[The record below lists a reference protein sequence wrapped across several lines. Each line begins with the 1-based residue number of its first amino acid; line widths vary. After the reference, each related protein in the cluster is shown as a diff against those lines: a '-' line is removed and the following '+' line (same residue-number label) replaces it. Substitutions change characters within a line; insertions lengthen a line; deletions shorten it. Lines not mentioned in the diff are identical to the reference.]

1 VTRVSLDLHDLAK
14 YPFLKESQAFVAEYA
29 DSLED
34 FLRTH
39 SGRIALNHAVSRV
52 NAALNLK
59 TDEKPEIPD
68 NHPTDRFGV
77 KLAVAGY
84 ALARVLVSCIRDR
97 VMIDRLCRYEAQ
109 RAFEFILDEDPAK
122 KAYIAESVG
131 MPLKSE
137 IPLVTYIELVSG
149 MREDRWRLVN
159 RVLLSGNVQVRAE
172 EGDELLR
179 ERIRFIL
186 HRQLPL
192 AIPESICTEIDPATS
207 RITVAYQQHM
217 LEQFGTVDEGSFP
230 PCMQALI
237 AALTAGTNITHSGR
251 FSLTAFLHNIGMEGT
266 QIVELF
272 CRAPDFDVAKT
283 LYQVEHISGRGGTEY
298 TAPACAAMRT
308 TGLCIRRDRTCEQVS
323 HPLSY
328 YKFKKRAAARKGKP
342 EPGEK
347 PQGNT

>member
-39 SGRIALNHAVSRV
+39 SGRIALNHAVIRV

-59 TDEKPEIPD
+59 TDEHPEIPD
-68 NHPTDRFGV
+68 DHPTDRFGV

-109 RAFEFILDEDPAK
+109 RAFDLILDEDPAK

-149 MREDRWRLVN
+149 MRDDRWRLVN
-159 RVLLSGNVQVRAE
+159 RVLSSGNVQVRAE

-192 AIPESICTEIDPATS
+192 TIPESICTEIAPATS
-207 RITVAYQQHM
+207 RITIAYQQHM
-217 LEQFGTVDEGSFP
+217 LEQFGTVDEESFP

-237 AALTAGTNITHSGR
+237 GALTAGTNITHTGR

-328 YKFKKRAAARKGKP
+328 YKLKKRAAARLEKTKP
-342 EPGEK
+342 MDK
-347 PQGNT
+347 PSGNT

>member
-1 VTRVSLDLHDLAK
+1 VTRVSLDLHDFAK

-59 TDEKPEIPD
+59 TDEQQEIPD
-68 NHPTDRFGV
+68 DHPTDRFGV

-109 RAFEFILDEDPAK
+109 RAFDLILDEELAK

-131 MPLKSE
+131 MPLKNE
-137 IPLVTYIELVSG
+137 IPIVTYIELVSG

-159 RVLLSGNVQVRAE
+159 RILSTGYVQVRAE
-172 EGDELLR
+172 EGEELLR

-192 AIPESICTEIDPATS
+192 TIPESICSEIAPATS

-237 AALTAGTNITHSGR
+237 GALTAGTNITHTGR

-266 QIVELF
+266 RIVELF

-283 LYQVEHISGRGGTEY
+283 LYQVEHISGGGGTEY

-308 TGLCIRRDRTCEQVS
+308 TGLCIRRDRICEQVS

-328 YKFKKRAAARKGKP
+328 YKLKKKAAARKGKT
-342 EPGEK
+342 EPGDN
-347 PQGNT
+347 PSGNT

>member
-1 VTRVSLDLHDLAK
+1 VTRVSLDLHDFAK

-59 TDEKPEIPD
+59 TDETPEIPD
-68 NHPTDRFGV
+68 DHPTDRFGV

-109 RAFEFILDEDPAK
+109 RAFDLILDEELAK

-131 MPLKSE
+131 MPLKNE
-137 IPLVTYIELVSG
+137 IPIVTYIELVSG

-159 RVLLSGNVQVRAE
+159 RILSTGYVQVRAE
-172 EGDELLR
+172 EGEELLR

-192 AIPESICTEIDPATS
+192 TIPESICSEIAPATS

-237 AALTAGTNITHSGR
+237 GALTAGTNITHTGR

-266 QIVELF
+266 RIVELF

-283 LYQVEHISGRGGTEY
+283 LYQVEHISGGGGTEY

-308 TGLCIRRDRTCEQVS
+308 TGLCIRRDRICEQVS

-328 YKFKKRAAARKGKP
+328 YKLKKKAAARKGKT
-342 EPGEK
+342 EPGDN
-347 PQGNT
+347 PSGNT

>member
-1 VTRVSLDLHDLAK
+1 VTRVSLDLHDFAK

-39 SGRIALNHAVSRV
+39 SGRIALNHAVIRV

-59 TDEKPEIPD
+59 TDEQPEIPD
-68 NHPTDRFGV
+68 EHPKDRFGV

-109 RAFEFILDEDPAK
+109 RAFDLILDEEPAK

-131 MPLKSE
+131 MPLKNE

-159 RVLLSGNVQVRAE
+159 RVLTSGYVQVRAE
-172 EGDELLR
+172 EGEELLR

-192 AIPESICTEIDPATS
+192 TIPESICSEIAPATS

-237 AALTAGTNITHSGR
+237 GALTAGTNITHTGR

-328 YKFKKRAAARKGKP
+328 YKLKKRAAARKGKP
-342 EPGEK
+342 EPGDK
-347 PQGNT
+347 SSGNT

>member
-1 VTRVSLDLHDLAK
+1 VTRVSLDLHDFAK

-59 TDEKPEIPD
+59 TDEQQEIPD
-68 NHPTDRFGV
+68 DHPTDRFGV

-109 RAFEFILDEDPAK
+109 RAFDLILDEELAK

-131 MPLKSE
+131 MPLKNE
-137 IPLVTYIELVSG
+137 IPIVTYIELVSG

-159 RVLLSGNVQVRAE
+159 RILSTGYVQVRAE
-172 EGDELLR
+172 EGEELLR

-192 AIPESICTEIDPATS
+192 TIPESICSEIAPATS

-237 AALTAGTNITHSGR
+237 GALTAGTNITHTGR

-266 QIVELF
+266 RIVELF

-308 TGLCIRRDRTCEQVS
+308 TGLCIRRDRICEQVS

-328 YKFKKRAAARKGKP
+328 YKLKKKAAARKGKT
-342 EPGEK
+342 EPGDN
-347 PQGNT
+347 PSGNT

>member
-14 YPFLKESQAFVAEYA
+14 YPFLKESQAFIAEYA

-34 FLRTH
+34 FLQTH

-52 NAALNLK
+52 NTALNLK
-59 TDEKPEIPD
+59 TDEIPESQGD
-68 NHPTDRFGV
+68 HPTDRFGV

-109 RAFEFILDEDPAK
+109 RAYDLILDEEPGK

-137 IPLVTYIELVSG
+137 IPLVSYIELVSG

-159 RVLLSGNVQVRAE
+159 RVLSAGNVQVRAE

-192 AIPESICTEIDPATS
+192 AIPESICAAIAPATS
-207 RITVAYQQHM
+207 RIKVSYQQHM

-328 YKFKKRAAARKGKP
+328 YKLKKRAAGRQGKQ
-342 EPGEK
+342 EPGDR
-347 PQGNT
+347 PPGDT